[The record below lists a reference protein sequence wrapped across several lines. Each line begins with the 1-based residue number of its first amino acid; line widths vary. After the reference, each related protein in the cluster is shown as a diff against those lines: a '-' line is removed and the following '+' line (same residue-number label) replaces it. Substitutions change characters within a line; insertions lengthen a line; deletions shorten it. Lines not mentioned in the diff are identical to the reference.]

1 MPKECLFHDHYNKII
16 EIQILWNVVKLRDV
30 QKLIFQDAHGVIMY
44 LLPKI
49 LGV

>member
-1 MPKECLFHDHYNKII
+1 MIIRYKKESSSNKII
-16 EIQILWNVVKLRDV
+16 EVQILCVKRKDV

-49 LGV
+49 LGI